1 MATIALDCPRCSQ
14 KNITMDI
21 CGYLDSDGGGGR
33 SYNLACFCRGCFLP
47 VGLKITDAP
56 RNLLSSNAHII
67 TLPLNIALSR
77 DVDITARVKV
87 SNISPPPP
95 KPTAPLF
102 LPDNVERAFIE
113 GERSRIS
120 GNVCAAGMTYRRSL
134 ELATKDKARDIPGAS
149 GKSLAARIRIL
160 AENQLLTPDIRD
172 WADHIRIIGNE
183 SAHDEDEPSPQE
195 IADLGNLTRMML
207 VYLYELPGQVQ
218 RMKGE
223 EAKE

>member
-1 MATIALDCPRCSQ
+1 MATIALDCPRCTQ

-21 CGYLDSDGGGGR
+21 SGYTDVNGGR
-33 SYNLACFCRGCFLP
+33 SYNIACFCRGCSLP
-47 VGLKITDAP
+47 VGMKITDAP
-56 RNLLSSNAHII
+56 TKCLSRGTRLV
-67 TLPLNIALSR
+67 TLPLHSALNQGG
-77 DVDITARVKV
+77 DITSRVEI
-87 SNISPPPP
+87 SDISPPPP
-95 KPTAPLF
+95 KPTIPLF

-149 GKSLAARIRIL
+149 GKSLAVRIRIL

-207 VYLYELPGQVQ
+207 VYLYELSGQVQ